1 MNKLCVKMGVF
12 AVLMSVSFLGWSGGA
27 CKAIAISCMQN
38 GYFKGGEGSGKDL
51 IKNCVIPVVAGTKTL
66 PNTNFSPEQLQQCK
80 MSLAEK
86 MKDKMQQKA
95 QTQQPQTQ
103 QPETQQPPQQ

>member
-1 MNKLCVKMGVF
+1 MRKNGSIC
-12 AVLMSVSFLGWSGGA
+12 SINECEFLGWSGGA

-80 MSLAEK
+80 MALAEK
-86 MKDKMQQKA
+86 
-95 QTQQPQTQ
+95 
-103 QPETQQPPQQ
+103 